1 LDLRTIHRQL
11 TRLLSH
17 KEQEELRTND
27 TFKPFL
33 GLNPINYN
41 PYTEP
46 LWRAAV
52 KQFEH
57 SLLVTEERIAGKLK
71 VQLQTVN
78 ANTLQVFMFLSGYWI
93 FPPLY
98 FKVCFFVFKCKRQF

>member
-1 LDLRTIHRQL
+1 M
-11 TRLLSH
+11 RLLSR

-33 GLNPINYN
+33 GLNPIQYN

-57 SLLVTEERIAGKLK
+57 SLILTEERIAGKLQF
-71 VQLQTVN
+71 QLQAVN
-78 ANTLQVFMFLSGYWI
+78 TNTLQVFVVFFFGILLLSPIEYQNTFFLMQGQFDLLFS
-93 FPPLY
+93 
-98 FKVCFFVFKCKRQF
+98 VFFF